1 MTAGARIA
9 VYRLIALAALIV
21 AWEGSVR
28 VGLANPF
35 WVSSPRMIAV
45 RMYTLLADGQL
56 FYHTGVT
63 LLEAFS
69 GLVAGTV
76 AGVLLGLLLGA
87 SNTVGKVVEPFIMAI
102 NSLPRVALAPLL
114 VMYVG
119 IGFASKF
126 LLAFSLVV
134 VIIMVNTFEGVRA
147 ADPTQVNA
155 MRILGAKRLQL
166 FSMVLIPHSVP
177 WILAGIRVSV
187 SFAIVGAIVGEFIS
201 SRAGIGFMIDHASG
215 AYDTTGIMVPLFTL
229 MISAVALDFM
239 IVFLT
244 RHLLRWRVS
253 RMQTT

>member
-1 MTAGARIA
+1 MNRAPITLYRIA
-9 VYRLIALAALIV
+9 TLAALLIV
-21 AWEGSVR
+21 WEATVR
-28 VGLANPF
+28 LGLANPF
-35 WVSSPRMIAV
+35 WISSPSNIAARMFK
-45 RMYTLLADGQL
+45 LLMDGQL

-63 LLEAFS
+63 LLEAFT
-69 GLVAGTV
+69 GLAAGTV

-87 SNTVGKVVEPFIMAI
+87 SSTVGKVVEPFIMAI

-147 ADPTQVNA
+147 ADPTLVNA
-155 MRILGAKRLQL
+155 LRILGARRLQL

-201 SRAGIGFMIDHASG
+201 SQAGIGYMIDHASG

-229 MISAVALDFM
+229 MICAVALDFL

-253 RMQTT
+253 RMQAT